1 MRHIAWAQA
10 AELWDHPLAQRF
22 FEDELAGES
31 YEFRKFRSW
40 RSTKPHWSPYRLEW
54 SLYNEDLRVAG
65 QIDSLWTDLDNGN
78 VLVMVDWKRTRE
90 LLTNNEHEL
99 ERQSFRKKEWSYCSH
114 LYDFA
119 WSHYFVQQTLYAYLL
134 ATKYG
139 LIVRDMKLVQCHP
152 HVCGADFNEAPLVAD
167 FQLAEALA
175 SHLYDT
181 IFQ

>member
-1 MRHIAWAQA
+1 M
-10 AELWDHPLAQRF
+10 
-22 FEDELAGES
+22 
-31 YEFRKFRSW
+31 
-40 RSTKPHWSPYRLEW
+40 
-54 SLYNEDLRVAG
+54 
-65 QIDSLWTDLDNGN
+65 
-78 VLVMVDWKRTRE
+78 
-90 LLTNNEHEL
+90 
-99 ERQSFRKKEWSYCSH
+99 
-114 LYDFA
+114 
-119 WSHYFVQQTLYAYLL
+119 QQTLYAYLL